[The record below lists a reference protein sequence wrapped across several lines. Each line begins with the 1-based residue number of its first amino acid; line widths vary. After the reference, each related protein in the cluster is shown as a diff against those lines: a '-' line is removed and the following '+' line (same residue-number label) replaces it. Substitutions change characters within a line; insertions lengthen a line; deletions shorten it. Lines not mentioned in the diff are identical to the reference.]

1 MAKEKKK
8 TGILLAE
15 AVLRRR
21 YPQSNKAS
29 IISTKNGKKLRL
41 PSKNLALNYQ
51 LGGGIPYGGILEEFG
66 EESTGKSLLAMDFAQ
81 ACISLGGVVLWDDA
95 EACWSDVW
103 AEKNGIDLSNVE
115 LLPDENVV
123 EIISDWIA
131 DMCVYYRSILTN
143 NEPILAVVDSLA
155 VLESQEQMEVSD
167 VDSSDAFSRRSKM
180 ISQMLRKRKKI
191 FAKYGICVIF
201 INQLRK
207 KIGATKWEDPDT
219 TPGGQS
225 MKYYAD
231 IRLGLYRGK
240 QIKNAKGSRVG
251 QHVYMRIKKNKT
263 APPRES
269 VKARVFFKKTKGN
282 IGYDKYSGLGEALIE
297 CGVIKVMR
305 GPIFYFGDIKLCKG
319 KKDEDRLGEYL
330 ANNDEMRGKILAE
343 APINTISKTRK
354 QIEEKERNLYPV
366 KAKKK
371 KDAEEEGDAE

>member
-1 MAKEKKK
+1 MAEKKK
-8 TGILLAE
+8 VGVLLAE

-29 IISTKNGKKLRL
+29 IISTKNGKKIRL
-41 PSKNLALNYQ
+41 PSKNLALNHQ

-81 ACISLGGVVLWDDA
+81 ACISLGGIVLWDDA

-103 AEKNGIDLSNVE
+103 AEKNGIDLSRVE

-123 EIISDWIA
+123 EVISDWLA

-143 NEPILAVVDSLA
+143 NQPILAVTDSLA
-155 VLESQEQMEVSD
+155 VLESQDQMGVSD
-167 VDSSDAFSRRSKM
+167 VDSSDAFSKRSKM

-225 MKYYAD
+225 MKFYAD

-240 QIKNAKGSRVG
+240 AIKNAKGNRVG

-282 IGYDKYSGLGEALIE
+282 IGFDKYSGLGEALIE
-297 CGVIKVMR
+297 CGVITVRR
-305 GPIFYFGDIKLCKG
+305 GPIYYFGDIRLCKG
-319 KKDEDRLGEYL
+319 NKDEDRLGEYL
-330 ANNDEMRGKILAE
+330 ANNDEMRGKMLAE

-354 QIEEKERNLYPV
+354 QIEAKERNLYPV
-366 KAKKK
+366 KAKKEK
-371 KDAEEEGDAE
+371 